1 MPPSGIDP
9 SASAGS
15 PGADDQPWFRE
26 TCGGTPAHTAIAR
39 IEALLAR
46 GPVSR
51 RQSDRLLREVLD
63 YKGMVPQSRCPLLC
77 ARFITVVKR
86 LAFVEAPE
94 DLYGKLF
101 GAAVETW
108 KNGLD
113 SDKTNATRYGNQYH
127 RVFSI
132 QTFLQGWSA
141 DFKRVPK
148 EALLAYSGFLR
159 FHDVHTDDV
168 QFDRAVDAFVK
179 RVGDVITPADAA
191 LAGRIA
197 LNFGQEILGPLLGL
211 NPTMA
216 LKHTQA
222 AVSLISTAVLLDPAG
237 ALGDDSKPA
246 PMALRWLEDHTIQS
260 DIPRLER
267 DRDAP
272 EKGSGLYG
280 GAYEVLNKL
289 WRKVES
295 PHRAHMEQ
303 CYSTLLPLLG
313 GWERREPRLAARGW
327 WAWVSF
333 ERAGRAWR
341 VGGAVFDLCPAG
353 RGFHITF
360 TNEVEGCR
368 NRTDGGK
375 GIVVRLR
382 GGEEVPVE
390 NVGVEFL
397 PPDGSAFSCEARALR
412 GWKYEVTKG
421 VYKDFCG
428 AVFGIDKPEDAAALK
443 SRLGGLTPQSGTA
456 PPPNKALVPP
466 AVPLP
471 TAPAAGTVGQPGHEP
486 SPQTDTT
493 GGDDEQSA
501 RASAGTTATTE
512 PPSINVPA
520 AECYGELEVCSDS
533 EARLRI
539 FLRKQG
545 PGKRPELCQP
555 ISLTKQA
562 RDILLAGIEDARQRY
577 IDDMLAQ
584 AKASGTPRDVS
595 ECQPP
600 DTKTF
605 ILEWTQDELAAILH
619 EHKKESFGELDP
631 GERKALKSAM
641 GRLRRLVTFG
651 KKQKCKFI
659 TSASRDFVRKT
670 TIPIRLRKAG
680 QPQTE

>member
-1 MPPSGIDP
+1 LDLSAPPGP
-9 SASAGS
+9 TGAEGVAG
-15 PGADDQPWFRE
+15 QPWFRE
-26 TCGGTPAHTAIAR
+26 TCGSTSAHTIIAR
-39 IEALLAR
+39 IEHLLAQR
-46 GPVSR
+46 LVSPG
-51 RQSDRLLREVLD
+51 QSANLLRDVLD
-63 YKGMVPQSRCPLLC
+63 YKGTVPQARCPLLC

-86 LAFVEAPE
+86 LAFIEAPE
-94 DLYGKLF
+94 ALYGKLF

-108 KNGLD
+108 KTGLGFD
-113 SDKTNATRYGNQYH
+113 RTNAGRYGNFYSP
-127 RVFSI
+127 VFSI

-141 DFKRVPK
+141 DLGRVRK
-148 EALLAYSGFLR
+148 KALLAYAGFLR
-159 FHDVHTDDV
+159 FHDVHTDSV
-168 QFDRAVDAFVK
+168 QFDQAVEAFVE
-179 RVGDVITPADAA
+179 RVKNAMTRADWI

-197 LNFGQEILGPLLGL
+197 LNFGQEILGPLLSHDRA
-211 NPTMA
+211 MA
-216 LKHTQA
+216 LKHTKEA
-222 AVSLISTAVLLDPAG
+222 AALIGAAVLLDPAR
-237 ALGDDSKPA
+237 ALGDDNKPV
-246 PMALRWLEDHTIQS
+246 PMALRWLEDHIIQS
-260 DIPRLER
+260 GIPRLER
-267 DRDAP
+267 DRKSP
-272 EKGSGLYG
+272 ETGAGLRE
-280 GAYEVLNKL
+280 GAYKVLNDL
-289 WRKVES
+289 WRNLEP
-295 PHRAHMEQ
+295 PHRLHMEQ
-303 CYSTLLPLLG
+303 HYSTLLPMLG
-313 GWERREPRLAARGW
+313 GWDRRDPRLAAPPGW

-333 ERAGRAWR
+333 DHAGKSWKI
-341 VGGAVFDLCPAG
+341 GGAVFDLCPSG

-360 TNEVEGCR
+360 TGEVERCEDWG
-368 NRTDGGK
+368 NGGGVDIAVK
-375 GIVVRLR
+375 
-382 GGEEVPVE
+382 GGEIVPVK
-390 NVGVEFL
+390 NVSVGFQL
-397 PPDGSAFSCEARALR
+397 PDGSTFACGARALR
-412 GWKYEVTKG
+412 GWKYEVTRG

-443 SRLGGLTPQSGTA
+443 SRLGGLTPQSGMA
-456 PPPNKALVPP
+456 PPPNKAPVPP

-471 TAPAAGTVGQPGHEP
+471 TAPSAGTMGQPGHEP
-486 SPQTDTT
+486 SPQSDTT
-493 GGDDEQSA
+493 GGDHEQSA
-501 RASAGTTATTE
+501 RVSAGTTATTG

-520 AECYGELEVCSDS
+520 AECYGELEVYSDS

-545 PGKRPELCQP
+545 PGKRPEMCQP
-555 ISLTKQA
+555 IRLTKQA

-584 AKASGTPRDVS
+584 AKASGIPRDVS

-670 TIPIRLRKAG
+670 TLPIRLRKAG